1 MHQQFLTVRYRAAL
15 FPTRHVAWGFFD
27 GPCQCADAAEDFD
40 DVIYI
45 GHAALIANHDR
56 NINCYLRPDFVRD
69 LRQCDRMGTMTPIA
83 IMLREARE
91 ASGLSMREVARR
103 LGVSPNTYRHYEDPD
118 LFKGGYLPMDLAKSI
133 SEKVDHPKF
142 AHDALRL
149 AGVSE
154 RQSSLESDLEPNLV
168 RVDNEDA
175 PPSDRDLV
183 PVYAVQASAGPG
195 ALVSEEYQEYSLAFP
210 PSYLKVLTSSSPK
223 NLSIISVKGES
234 MEPTLLDNDIVLLD
248 MSKTNLSYDG
258 LFVIRFDDALHVK
271 RVGRSPKKGHITI
284 ISDNKDLYP
293 PMTAA
298 VADIEPV
305 GKVLWYGRKA

>member
-1 MHQQFLTVRYRAAL
+1 M
-15 FPTRHVAWGFFD
+15 
-27 GPCQCADAAEDFD
+27 
-40 DVIYI
+40 I
-45 GHAALIANHDR
+45 
-56 NINCYLRPDFVRD
+56 
-69 LRQCDRMGTMTPIA
+69 
-83 IMLREARE
+83 
-91 ASGLSMREVARR
+91 
-103 LGVSPNTYRHYEDPD
+103 
-118 LFKGGYLPMDLAKSI
+118 
-133 SEKVDHPKF
+133 
-142 AHDALRL
+142 
-149 AGVSE
+149 
-154 RQSSLESDLEPNLV
+154 
-168 RVDNEDA
+168 RVENEDA

-210 PSYLKVLTSSSPK
+210 PSYLKTLTSSSPK

-248 MSKTNLSYDG
+248 LSKTNLSYDG

-298 VADIEPV
+298 VADLEPV
-305 GKVLWYGRKA
+305 GRVLWYGRKV